1 MAGGKRA
8 LRIVAAGLAL
18 VVALGGCAAGP
29 DEPDDAGAEAA
40 ATTAEPEAT
49 PAPEKE
55 GEKKGEPKAEG
66 PAKVLIRKAFRKMQ
80 VAFKRK
86 DARSAVGGMAP
97 LSVRYLKMTQRA
109 VATAGR
115 SEIEKLSVWQ
125 KLVLTTLRTDED
137 PEVIGA
143 LSPEAFLDY
152 VFDYDFDYFPTARL
166 RASSIKMTSRKT
178 AAVGIGSTVVWFQR
192 VDGEW
197 KVDCR
202 GAFEAVSVITKRYA
216 KKEGLTIRTTIF
228 GLAEDFTTNVVPGD
242 VWSKP

>member
-1 MAGGKRA
+1 MASGKRA

-40 ATTAEPEAT
+40 ASTAEPEVT

-86 DARSAVGGMAP
+86 DARSAVRGMAP

>member
-1 MAGGKRA
+1 
-8 LRIVAAGLAL
+8 
-18 VVALGGCAAGP
+18 
-29 DEPDDAGAEAA
+29 
-40 ATTAEPEAT
+40 
-49 PAPEKE
+49 
-55 GEKKGEPKAEG
+55 
-66 PAKVLIRKAFRKMQ
+66 
-80 VAFKRK
+80 
-86 DARSAVGGMAP
+86 
-97 LSVRYLKMTQRA
+97 
-109 VATAGR
+109 AGR

-137 PEVIGA
+137 PQVIGA

-228 GLAEDFTTNVVPGD
+228 GLAEDFTTKVVPGD